1 MRSGSP
7 ELPPPPP
14 SVLVNSYVDP
24 DDPGY
29 TRVMELRQH
38 GPTVSPRVQLL
49 TSPDGE
55 MVKLGSRKYQNVLR
69 PETHVVSMHSLL
81 LSQRS
86 IHSSK
91 FYVHS
96 KINM

>member
-14 SVLVNSYVDP
+14 SVLVHSYVDP

-29 TRVMELRQH
+29 TRVMELRQQ
-38 GPTVSPRVQLL
+38 GTTVSPRVQLL

-69 PETHVVSMHSLL
+69 PETHIVSMHSLL

-86 IHSSK
+86 IHSRK

>member
-1 MRSGSP
+1 MRSRSP

-24 DDPGY
+24 DDPAY
-29 TRVMELRQH
+29 TRVMERRQQDT
-38 GPTVSPRVQLL
+38 TVSPRAQLL
-49 TSPDGE
+49 TAPDRE
-55 MVKLGSRKYQNVLR
+55 MVKLGSRQYQNVLR
-69 PETHVVSMHSLL
+69 PETHIVSMHSLL